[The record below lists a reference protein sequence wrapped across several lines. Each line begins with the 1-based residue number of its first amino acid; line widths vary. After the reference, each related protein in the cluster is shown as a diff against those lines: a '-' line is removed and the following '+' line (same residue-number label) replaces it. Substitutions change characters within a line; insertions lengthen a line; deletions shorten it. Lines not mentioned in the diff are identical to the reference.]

1 MKSQKV
7 TRGIILAGGKG
18 TRFEPFTLYTSK
30 HLLPINDK
38 PIIFYPLSNFIKNG
52 IKNILI
58 ISDKKYIENYKSLL
72 GSGQQFGV
80 SISYKVQKKPRGLP
94 EALILGEKFTKNKPF
109 ALNLG
114 DHILFGKDVDKILK
128 KNFVKNNSNYIFT
141 INHKNT
147 KEYGVLEKNKKKN
160 KFRII
165 EKPNKTQSK
174 EIVVGIYIY
183 NKDAIKIAKKLKP
196 SSRKELEITDLNNML
211 IDQKKIKILKFDNKK
226 NFWFDAGDSNKVIDI
241 SSFIKKY
248 EKKSKIQIANL
259 NEIALL
265 NKLINKNKFLNEIRN
280 KKGSYFEYLKKK
292 YENK

>member
-52 IKNILI
+52 IKKILI

-94 EALILGEKFTKNKPF
+94 EALILGEKFVKNKPF

-128 KNFVKNNSNYIFT
+128 KNFTKNNSNYIFT

-147 KEYGVLEKNKKKN
+147 KEYGVLEKDKKKN

-165 EKPNKTQSK
+165 EKPNKTKSK

-183 NKDAIKIAKKLKP
+183 DKDAIKIAKKLKP

-226 NFWFDAGDSNKVIDI
+226 NFWFDAGDSNKVLDI

-265 NKLINKNKFLNEIRN
+265 KKLINKNKFLNEIRG

-292 YENK
+292 YENN